1 MAAAASLLAEA
12 TDLVGWFSLSSSDHR
27 TQGPVLPAALGIGVM
42 CGLLFAV
49 SA

>member
-27 TQGPVLPAALGIGVM
+27 TVLPVALGIGMM
-42 CGLLFAV
+42 CGLLFV
-49 SA
+49 VPT